1 MDVIVSRC
9 AGLDVHK
16 NTVMACVRAP
26 GPDGGRTSTV
36 RRFRTFTDS
45 LRQLRA
51 WLVVEGVTQVAMEAT
66 GVYWRPVWHVLEAVP
81 EFELLL
87 ANAHAVKNMPGR
99 KTDVA
104 DAEWLALLCE
114 CGLLRASFVPPP
126 VIAELR
132 DLTRYRKKL
141 IEERTRETQRVQ
153 KLLEDAGIKLDSVV
167 SDILGVSARRML
179 EALIAGVRDVD
190 ALAELAHTRMRP
202 KIPQL
207 RRALEGRF
215 GAHHALMLRMHLD
228 HVDQLSAAI
237 ERLDVE
243 VDRVIRPF
251 SAQLQRLITIP
262 GVGRRTAEVIIAEV
276 GVDMR
281 RFATAGHLAS
291 WAGMCPGNHESGGK
305 RRSGRARKGNRAL
318 RAALCEAAWSA
329 ARSNNGY
336 LPAQYRHLMRT
347 FGKKGQTRAVFAV
360 GHSILVIAWHL
371 LANDCDYADLGAEH
385 LTRHHRS
392 RSPCT
397 LPRAPTRS
405 PRPQGERRTRR
416 RVAGH
421 PHQITDHPGYQPGRR
436 LLRPERG
443 WSPEFRLSPHA
454 PVGRRAGVKALVRG
468 CPPDAVVS
476 LALEAVSQSGAGALD
491 GLRTVATSTPVRF
504 CESHRSPRAA
514 PPGEAPPERRT
525 WGCSSRS
532 RCRSTSTNRS
542 WSGSRRS
549 TWPRPAGWCAC
560 GCRTRGSRAGG

>member
-1 MDVIVSRC
+1 
-9 AGLDVHK
+9 
-16 NTVMACVRAP
+16 
-26 GPDGGRTSTV
+26 
-36 RRFRTFTDS
+36 
-45 LRQLRA
+45 
-51 WLVVEGVTQVAMEAT
+51 
-66 GVYWRPVWHVLEAVP
+66 VLEAVP
-81 EFELLL
+81 EWELLL

-104 DAEWLALLCE
+104 DSEWLAMLCE
-114 CGLLRASFVPPP
+114 CGLLRPSFVPPP

-141 IEERTRETQRVQ
+141 IEERTRETQRIQ

-167 SDILGVSARRML
+167 SDILGVSARQML
-179 EALIAGVRDVD
+179 DALIAGVRDVD
-190 ALAELAHTRMRP
+190 ALAELAHTRMRA

-251 SAQLQRLITIP
+251 SEQLRRLLTIP

-318 RAALCEAAWSA
+318 RAALCEAAWAA
-329 ARSNNGY
+329 ARSNSGY
-336 LPAQYRHLMRT
+336 LPAQYRHLLRT

-371 LANDCDYADLGAEH
+371 FANDCDYADLGAEH
-385 LTRHHRS
+385 LSRHS
-392 RSPCT
+392 
-397 LPRAPTRS
+397 
-405 PRPQGERRTRR
+405 
-416 RVAGH
+416 
-421 PHQITDHPGYQPGRR
+421 D
-436 LLRPERG
+436 PEARK
-443 WSPEFRLSPHA
+443 RYLI
-454 PVGRRAGVKALVRG
+454 RQ
-468 CPPDAVVS
+468 
-476 LALEAVSQSGAGALD
+476 LEALGH
-491 GLRTVATSTPVRF
+491 TVTIEPN
-504 CESHRSPRAA
+504 AA
-514 PPGEAPPERRT
+514 
-525 WGCSSRS
+525 
-532 RCRSTSTNRS
+532 
-542 WSGSRRS
+542 
-549 TWPRPAGWCAC
+549 
-560 GCRTRGSRAGG
+560 

>member
-1 MDVIVSRC
+1 MDVIVARC

-26 GPDGGRTSTV
+26 GPDGGRISTV
-36 RRFRTFTDS
+36 RRFGTFTDA

-51 WLVVEGVTQVAMEAT
+51 WLVAEGVTQVAMEAT
-66 GVYWRPVWHVLEAVP
+66 GVYWKPVWHVLEAVP

-114 CGLLRASFVPPP
+114 CGLLRPSFVPPP

-141 IEERTRETQRVQ
+141 IEERSRETQRVQ

-167 SDILGVSARRML
+167 SDILGVSARQML
-179 EALIAGVRDVD
+179 EALIAGVRDVE
-190 ALAELAHTRMRP
+190 ALAELAQTRMRP

-215 GAHHALMLRMHLD
+215 GAHHALMLQMHLD

-237 ERLDVE
+237 TRLDVE

-305 RRSGRARKGNRAL
+305 RRSGRARKGNQAL
-318 RAALCEAAWSA
+318 RAALCEAAWA
-329 ARSNNGY
+329 AAHGKTGY

-371 LANDCDYADLGAEH
+371 LANDCDYTDLGAEH
-385 LTRHHRS
+385 FTRN
-392 RSPCT
+392 
-397 LPRAPTRS
+397 A
-405 PRPQGERRTRR
+405 
-416 RVAGH
+416 
-421 PHQITDHPGYQPGRR
+421 D
-436 LLRPERG
+436 PEARKHYLI
-443 WSPEFRLSPHA
+443 RQ
-454 PVGRRAGVKALVRG
+454 
-468 CPPDAVVS
+468 
-476 LALEAVSQSGAGALD
+476 LEALGHKVTLE
-491 GLRTVATSTPVRF
+491 P
-504 CESHRSPRAA
+504 AA
-514 PPGEAPPERRT
+514 A
-525 WGCSSRS
+525 
-532 RCRSTSTNRS
+532 
-542 WSGSRRS
+542 
-549 TWPRPAGWCAC
+549 
-560 GCRTRGSRAGG
+560 